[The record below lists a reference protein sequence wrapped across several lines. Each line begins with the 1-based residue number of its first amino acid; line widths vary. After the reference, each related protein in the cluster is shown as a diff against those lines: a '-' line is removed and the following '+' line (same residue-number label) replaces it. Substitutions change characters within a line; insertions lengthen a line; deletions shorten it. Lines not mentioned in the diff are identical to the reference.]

1 MTNIQI
7 TEKNIYINTAT
18 TGIDK
23 GGDKL
28 LTGFTGRLHFLSS
41 VECEIT
47 LICKDFT
54 RWLFQYI

>member
-1 MTNIQI
+1 MRKIQI
-7 TEKNIYINTAT
+7 TEKNINIGT

-23 GGDKL
+23 GGNKL
-28 LTGFTGRLHFLSS
+28 LTGFTGRLRFLSS

-54 RWLFQYI
+54 HWLFQYI